1 MGIYIYIC
9 HIFCNNLLF
18 VDLTKLIYSKG
29 VCCTS
34 ISTMLI
40 VFDVEGVLLNAE
52 YLPVLAQIMGPE
64 KEKEIWDI
72 TKQGIRGEI
81 NWEDGLRKRIDALR
95 GISFE
100 EAKRIGANLQ
110 IMPGAKELCS
120 ALKKAGW
127 KIIAVSGGFTIITDR
142 LKEQLS
148 IDRIFSNELIF
159 KDEKLHG
166 LKLSVTSDKA
176 AAVRPT
182 IMEWGIR
189 KEDTVVVVDGAN
201 DLKLFSLAGFT
212 VGFCPVDI
220 VKEKADA
227 VIEIRDLTLLLNL
240 LEKKFGKAVLTNTS

>member
-1 MGIYIYIC
+1 MHKHG
-9 HIFCNNLLF
+9 N
-18 VDLTKLIYSKG
+18 
-29 VCCTS
+29 
-34 ISTMLI
+34 MLI

-52 YLPVLAQIMGPE
+52 YLPILAQLMGPE

-81 NWEDGLRKRIDALR
+81 NWEDGLRKRVDALR
-95 GISFE
+95 GIRLE
-100 EAKRIGANLQ
+100 DARRIGINLQ
-110 IMPGAKELCS
+110 IMPGAKELCY
-120 ALKKAGW
+120 ALKRAGW
-127 KIIAVSGGFTIITDR
+127 KIIAVSGGFTLITDR
-142 LKEQLS
+142 LKHELY
-148 IDRIFSNELIF
+148 IDKIFSNELIF
-159 KDEKLHG
+159 KDGRLEGVKLT
-166 LKLSVTSDKA
+166 VTSDKA

-182 IMEWGIR
+182 IMEWGIL

-240 LEKKFGKAVLTNTS
+240 LEKKYGKAVLTNTL

>member
-1 MGIYIYIC
+1 M
-9 HIFCNNLLF
+9 H
-18 VDLTKLIYSKG
+18 
-29 VCCTS
+29 
-34 ISTMLI
+34 STLSMLI

-52 YLPVLAQIMGPE
+52 YLPVLAQVMGPE

-81 NWEDGLRKRIDALR
+81 NWEDGLKKRVEALR

-100 EAKRIGANLQ
+100 DAERIAFNLE
-110 IMPGAKELCS
+110 IMPGAKEICF

-142 LKEQLS
+142 LKDELC
-148 IDRIFSNELIF
+148 IDKIFSNELTF
-159 KDEKLHG
+159 KDGKLDD
-166 LKLSVTSDKA
+166 LKLTVTSDKA
-176 AAVRPT
+176 AAIKPT

-189 KEDTVVVVDGAN
+189 KEEIVVVVDGAN

-220 VKEKADA
+220 VKERADA
-227 VIEIRDLTLLLNL
+227 VIEIHDLTLLLKL
-240 LEKKFGKAVLTNTS
+240 LEKKFGKAVLTNAS